1 MGVGSDRVTRLTVT
15 FVHCSSI
22 IRFLLYFPVRIRLL
36 KVKTQSGRSLSQR
49 ALEITD
55 YSIHANLFVGWTF

>member
-1 MGVGSDRVTRLTVT
+1 MGVGSDRVTRLAVT
-15 FVHCSSI
+15 FVHRSSV